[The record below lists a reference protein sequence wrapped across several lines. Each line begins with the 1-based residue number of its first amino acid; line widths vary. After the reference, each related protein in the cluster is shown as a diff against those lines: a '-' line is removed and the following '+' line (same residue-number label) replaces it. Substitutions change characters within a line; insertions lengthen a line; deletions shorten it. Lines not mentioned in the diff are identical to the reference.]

1 MKLSAFAGVIAVA
14 LTALAVTAGDPA
26 TASNTPS
33 GGSGAT
39 ASSTPYLGWWT
50 ARLSQTQ
57 LLDQGNDLR
66 LAGRFRLVLR
76 GDGTYRTYN
85 ALDRWSKGSY
95 TISGSRIVFADDTA
109 CRVGGFVGKG
119 IYKWAIT
126 DRKLQI
132 RQVRFGSDPCG
143 GRTQTLTY
151 PLWTRR

>member
-14 LTALAVTAGDPA
+14 LTALVVTAGDPA

-57 LLDQGNDLR
+57 LLDAGNDPSY
-66 LAGRFRLVLR
+66 AGRFRLILR

-85 ALDRWSKGSY
+85 AFWSKG
-95 TISGSRIVFADDTA
+95 TFTVSGDRIVFADDTA
-109 CRVGGFVGKG
+109 CKVGGFLGKG
-119 IYKWAIT
+119 VYKWVIT
-126 DRKLQI
+126 NRKLRLTQP
-132 RQVRFGSDPCG
+132 RFGSDPCG
-143 GRTQTLTY
+143 GRVQTLTY